1 MVSER
6 YCEYLIQQK
15 PTPANMARVI
25 VLVVLTLGCVI
36 AGLTISQWICTPAV
50 LFGVLLWFA
59 IQKIRQ
65 EFEYLILDH
74 ELSVDA
80 IYGHS
85 RRKKIMNC
93 PLKKVVLF
101 APENSSEY
109 GTYRHQN
116 LVLHDFSTRNPEDT
130 HYAMVCKNE
139 SGTIGFRLTP
149 NAEMLELLDYEL
161 PRGILIKENIS

>member
-1 MVSER
+1 M
-6 YCEYLIQQK
+6 
-15 PTPANMARVI
+15 
-25 VLVVLTLGCVI
+25 
-36 AGLTISQWICTPAV
+36 
-50 LFGVLLWFA
+50 LLWFA

>member
-25 VLVVLTLGCVI
+25 VLAVLTLGCVI
-36 AGLTISQWICTPAV
+36 AGLTISQWICIPAV

-93 PLKKVVLF
+93 PLK
-101 APENSSEY
+101 
-109 GTYRHQN
+109 
-116 LVLHDFSTRNPEDT
+116 
-130 HYAMVCKNE
+130 
-139 SGTIGFRLTP
+139 
-149 NAEMLELLDYEL
+149 
-161 PRGILIKENIS
+161 